1 MISLAVASALMTY
14 VWIFGLQGNLM
25 SAGGSQV
32 QEQLIVEAYNWANAT
47 LRISVRN
54 VGKVTIT
61 VSSVYLGGNI
71 QSSGLEN
78 QAIPVF
84 GVIEKFWS
92 PVGSFSAG
100 SGYTLKIVTVTGA
113 IFAAQLINGGSG

>member
-1 MISLAVASALMTY
+1 
-14 VWIFGLQGNLM
+14 M
-25 SAGGSQV
+25 SAGGSQIK
-32 QEQLIVEAYNWANAT
+32 EQLIVEAYNWTNAT

-54 VGKVTIT
+54 VGTVTVT

-84 GVIEKFWS
+84 GATEKSWS
-92 PVGSFSAG
+92 PAGSFSAG
-100 SGYTLKIVTVTGA
+100 AGYTLKIVTATGA
-113 IFAAQLINGGSG
+113 IFAAPLISGGSG